1 LQNIAAV
8 IITHNEADN
17 IARCIESLHKLV
29 TEILVVDSYS
39 TDDTVAICE
48 KQGVPVILHSWEG
61 YAKTKNFANSKVDAE
76 WILSIDADEVLS
88 DELIQSIRSLSL
100 KRGTIY
106 SLDRH
111 NYFCG
116 QWIRHSGWY
125 PDWKVRLFHK
135 NDAYWIGNFVHEKL
149 KYETGT
155 SVQKLK
161 GKLYHYSYKNHEAHQ
176 QRIRRYAALSAA
188 EMHQQGKTPK
198 LLKTILS
205 AIARFFRTLILR
217 GGFLD
222 GKNGWII
229 SYRNMHMQWLKYQEL
244 RRLNEKQ

>member
-17 IARCIESLHKLV
+17 IARCIESLQKLV

-39 TDDTVAICE
+39 TDDTAAICE
-48 KQGVPVILHSWEG
+48 KQGVPVILHTWEG

-100 KRGTIY
+100 KRGTVF
-106 SLDRH
+106 SVDRL

-135 NDAYWIGNFVHEKL
+135 DDAYWIGHFVHEKL
-149 KYETGT
+149 KFEEGT

-161 GKLYHYSYKNHEAHQ
+161 GKLYHYSYKSHEAHQ
-176 QRIRRYAALSAA
+176 QRIRRYAALAAA
-188 EMHQQGKTPK
+188 EMHQQGKKPN

-229 SYRNMHMQWLKYQEL
+229 SYRNMHLQWLKYQEL
-244 RRLNEKQ
+244 RRLNEKP

>member
-17 IARCIESLHKLV
+17 IARCLESLQKLA

-39 TDDTVAICE
+39 TDDTAAICE
-48 KQGVPVILHSWEG
+48 KQGVSVILHTWEG

-100 KRGTIY
+100 KRGTVY
-106 SLDRH
+106 SLDRN

-135 NDAYWIGNFVHEKL
+135 NDAYWTGNFVHEKL

-161 GKLYHYSYKNHEAHQ
+161 GKLYHYSYKSHEEHR

-188 EMHQQGKTPK
+188 ELHQQGKAPN
-198 LLKTILS
+198 LLKTICS
-205 AIARFFRTLILR
+205 AIARFFRTLVLR

-244 RRLNEKQ
+244 RRLNEKP